1 MLNVAARMNAV
12 ARCFMVYAPVSCIMA
27 PNDGDLKEILKKIL
41 MHTKHYFRC
50 WILVGAAIG
59 VFLLVTSPAGAQ
71 WVDYP
76 TAGISRTADGEPN
89 LAGPGSRTAAG
100 KPHFSGGLPPADQQ
114 IVQNPAA

>member
-59 VFLLVTSPAGAQ
+59 VFLFVTSPAGGQ
-71 WVDYP
+71 WGKYP
-76 TAGISRTADGEPN
+76 TPRVSRTPDGKPNHSGPGPRTADGQPDFSRVWQ
-89 LAGPGSRTAAG
+89 PGR
-100 KPHFSGGLPPADQQ
+100 Q
-114 IVQNPAA
+114 